1 MRITRFTD
9 LALRLLMHLAAHPAE
24 RSAVAGVA
32 AAHALSAA
40 HLEKVASELARLG
53 LVVATRGRNGGLR
66 LARPAHDI
74 GIGSVIRALESGDV
88 AGCDGCRERDRC
100 KLPALLCEAFTSFY
114 HTLDRYTVADLLD
127 GSEQDA
133 AGGQALDLGRLVG
146 HVENG
151 QRQLVA

>member
-9 LALRLLMHLAAHPAE
+9 LALRLLTHLARHPDR

-32 AAHALSAA
+32 AAYELSAA

-53 LVVATRGRNGGLR
+53 LVIATRGRNGGLR

-74 GIGSVIRALESGDV
+74 GIGSVVRALESGDV
-88 AGCDGCRERDRC
+88 AGCEGCRERARC
-100 KLPALLCEAFTSFY
+100 RLPALLCEAFGAFY
-114 HTLDRYTVADLLD
+114 QTLDRYTIADLSAA
-127 GSEQDA
+127 SEVDA
-133 AGGQALDLGRLVG
+133 AGGQPFDLGRLMG
-146 HVENG
+146 DVENR

>member
-9 LALRLLMHLAAHPAE
+9 LALRLLMHLAAHPGE

-32 AAHALSAA
+32 AAHDLSAA

-53 LVVATRGRNGGLR
+53 LVVATRGRNGGLK

-74 GIGSVIRALESGDV
+74 GVGSVVRALENDDV
-88 AGCDGCRERDRC
+88 AGCEGCRERARC
-100 KLPALLCEAFTSFY
+100 KLPALLCDAFAAFY
-114 HTLDRYTVADLLD
+114 QTLDRYTIADLGD
-127 GSEQDA
+127 ASEVDA
-133 AGGQALDLGRLVG
+133 ARGQALDLGRLMG

-151 QRQLVA
+151 QGHLVA